1 MKPRNFL
8 QSVPDYLG
16 GKIGKNQ
23 SVFHITVL
31 HPIIWG
37 MQNANPNDQQYQSF
51 PSRFQVLFQQVLC
64 KKKKSNYRRDII
76 LPQATADLNHHLY
89 KTGQCLL
96 FIVGCILDL
105 GSCMSFSGYDIFGKS
120 VKDGDCGK
128 QSPNSCPPVDKR
140 HSLTAS
146 PRLEFLEENK
156 MDSMEM
162 SCTVFSNFWPTHLQN
177 FLVPW
182 DLACLILPQ

>member
-1 MKPRNFL
+1 
-8 QSVPDYLG
+8 
-16 GKIGKNQ
+16 
-23 SVFHITVL
+23 
-31 HPIIWG
+31 
-37 MQNANPNDQQYQSF
+37 MQTPMTNNINLF
-51 PSRFQVLFQQVLC
+51 PHVSKFYFSRSYG

-162 SCTVFSNFWPTHLQN
+162 SCTVFSNF
-177 FLVPW
+177 
-182 DLACLILPQ
+182 